1 MRGTQSL
8 DEASVLRHL
17 LPLSHEILDSPEL
30 NAAVTGQAVMPIE
43 VEKPFLQTKE
53 LIRSF

>member
-17 LPLSHEILDSPEL
+17 LPLSHEILHSPEL